1 MNVPQSIQA
10 LAETLRTSNLSAK
23 SMLDGS
29 IDQLK
34 NSLASTSSTFG
45 PKNLASNANLGGIRS
60 EVATAKKLVEDNL
73 NKAVS
78 GLTGVNI
85 AQAVQSP
92 VSFITG
98 TTDQLL
104 KDPTLT
110 SVKDILDLSKFSNT
124 ELTKLQD
131 FIGIKDLSPDNIAS
145 GLNDKLTMM
154 QMSATNI
161 SASLFKSMQ
170 LSDSSLLG
178 GVSSFKSTLSDSFN
192 SSFSSINSLLPNSLQ
207 SAVSS
212 ITAMTTAQLMGKL
225 NTINNKISSI
235 LNLGS
240 TAANVLKLGGN
251 YSEITDSLG
260 NPINGLSNRNT
271 DYSTVS
277 SLYRDARNVCDNVE
291 LLDLLEFGNIK
302 DVFDILVH
310 AALNNGMSDLL
321 KQLMNCGVFADKRT
335 GYVMQQ
341 NSYRTAYNG
350 DIYTLNTIQDYVG
363 PSGMSSPKQLAT
375 VVAANMEYDD
385 NSSLE
390 FDKFLNSHDLTKLDL
405 VSDDTAPEGTLSS
418 QMIGF
423 LGSKSSKFVNSF
435 IDKDT
440 QNTAISFL
448 HAFH

>member
-1 MNVPQSIQA
+1 MNIPQSIQA
-10 LAETLRTSNLSAK
+10 LADTLRTSNLSAK

-29 IDQLK
+29 IDELK
-34 NSLASTSSTFG
+34 NSLASTASTFG
-45 PKNLASNANLGGIRS
+45 SKNLTANMNLGGVRS
-60 EVATAKKLVEDNL
+60 EVATSKKLVEENL
-73 NKAVS
+73 NKVVS
-78 GLTGVNI
+78 GLTGSNK
-85 AQAVQSP
+85 AQAIQNP
-92 VSFITG
+92 VAFVTG

-110 SVKDILDLSKFSNT
+110 AIKDSLDLSKFSNI
-124 ELTKLQD
+124 ELSK
-131 FIGIKDLSPDNIAS
+131 IKDFTGVTELSPDKIAAGLTDKLSMIQIAS
-145 GLNDKLTMM
+145 
-154 QMSATNI
+154 TNI
-161 SASLFKSMQ
+161 SSSLLKSMQ
-170 LSDSSLLG
+170 LSDSTLLG

-192 SSFSSINSLLPNSLQ
+192 SSFSNINSLLPNSLQ
-207 SAVSS
+207 NAVSS
-212 ITAMTTAQLMGKL
+212 ITAMTTAQLTGKF

-240 TAANVLKLGGN
+240 TAANILNMGGN
-251 YSEITDSLG
+251 YSEITNLSG
-260 NPINGLSNRNT
+260 NKIYGLSNQNT
-271 DYSTVS
+271 DYNTVS
-277 SLYRDARNVCDNVE
+277 SLYRDARNICDNVE

-310 AALNNGMSDLL
+310 AALNNGMSQLL
-321 KQLMNCGVFADKRT
+321 GQLMNCGVFADKRT
-335 GYVMQQ
+335 GYIMQQ

-363 PSGMSSPKQLAT
+363 PSGIASPKKLAT
-375 VVAANMEYDD
+375 VTAANMEYDD

-390 FDKFLNSHDLTKLDL
+390 FDKFLNSHDLTRLDL
-405 VSDDTAPEGTLSS
+405 VSDDSAPEGTLSS

-423 LGSKSSKFVNSF
+423 LGSKSSKFVDSF